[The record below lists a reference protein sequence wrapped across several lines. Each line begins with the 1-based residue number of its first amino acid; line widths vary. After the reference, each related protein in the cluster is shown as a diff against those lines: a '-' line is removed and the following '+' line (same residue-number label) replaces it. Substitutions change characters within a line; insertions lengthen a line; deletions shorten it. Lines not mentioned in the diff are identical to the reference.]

1 MFVCIFYLNRIDRE
15 KSIDKFAYAYDAYE
29 RHVGIILS
37 MHEDEIPVGLTKE
50 IMMQK
55 SLSSQSILTGKQ
67 IWETIWETM
76 NTYVTNKML
85 VKWMEV
91 RPMTKNG
98 AIKSGVENFEPVLLD
113 LRKKL
118 FDLEKNS
125 IPLIQES
132 SPKQAPSSV
141 NDGVVQPSAYEEIPP
156 GDESVPAKVTGGDEL
171 EITTHVENNNI
182 LLLITTFWEI
192 TTFCRNIKVNMG
204 HYKMFG

>member
-1 MFVCIFYLNRIDRE
+1 MNVY
-15 KSIDKFAYAYDAYE
+15 
-29 RHVGIILS
+29 
-37 MHEDEIPVGLTKE
+37 LTKLRLTTL
-50 IMMQK
+50 IM
-55 SLSSQSILTGKQ
+55 
-67 IWETIWETM
+67 
-76 NTYVTNKML
+76 TNKML

-141 NDGVVQPSAYEEIPP
+141 NDGVVQPSAYEEILP
-156 GDESVPAKVTGGDEL
+156 GD
-171 EITTHVENNNI
+171 
-182 LLLITTFWEI
+182 
-192 TTFCRNIKVNMG
+192 
-204 HYKMFG
+204 